1 MSEKR
6 KPQFRLKAFT
16 FLKEV
21 SASKQAHPDK
31 SSEKRLT
38 DQPFLSSESNFSI
51 ELLDQ
56 SRTGYHN
63 EDYIQDFPPN
73 SPYIG
78 NSPTICHLLRKKTN
92 LCCLKLREPCEH
104 TMNKCIAD
112 YKWRNKTIILAAEY
126 ATMAIYNFIVPLRS
140 YFLKK
145 HKLNPIL
152 LLLDNEPDEMFLE
165 VIKVFPMV
173 YWMKGSI
180 DK

>member
-1 MSEKR
+1 
-6 KPQFRLKAFT
+6 
-16 FLKEV
+16 
-21 SASKQAHPDK
+21 
-31 SSEKRLT
+31 
-38 DQPFLSSESNFSI
+38 
-51 ELLDQ
+51 
-56 SRTGYHN
+56 
-63 EDYIQDFPPN
+63 
-73 SPYIG
+73 
-78 NSPTICHLLRKKTN
+78 
-92 LCCLKLREPCEH
+92 
-104 TMNKCIAD
+104 MNKCIAD